1 MTDMVYLQRLTVVKA
16 VIGNLKYQ
24 WCMRRTDK
32 IVIVGAVW
40 NSKQNGAVL
49 NTKGISQ
56 CFTVGKHS
64 GCEPKIQVIYET
76 R

>member
-1 MTDMVYLQRLTVVKA
+1 
-16 VIGNLKYQ
+16 
-24 WCMRRTDK
+24 MRRTDK